1 MLLTITYTD
10 RELERLMTRIPN
22 FRPRGYGV
30 FVFNKF
36 EYTANDCDCRYCL
49 HWHKGIGCTEGKC
62 PYMKERITAG
72 AVPIKEA
79 LLEALSTINH
89 FAFQLRLR
97 HHIRESEENTMQF
110 KNDKHK
116 EAFTEAVRKEGL
128 VDSQTFMFHEIIG
141 LKGASR
147 DRKPHIWD
155 DNGKAQWFGYEPTDS
170 EFERI
175 QGKVES
181 YIEMYAD
188 QEMHYGGQM
197 MGGM

>member
-36 EYTANDCDCRYCL
+36 EYTAKDCDCRYCL
-49 HWHKGIGCTEGKC
+49 HWQKGIGCTEGKC

-79 LLEALSTINH
+79 LLEALSPVNH

-116 EAFTEAVRKEGL
+116 EAFTEAVRKMNKKDNAL
-128 VDSQTFMFHEIIG
+128 MAAVYRSI
-141 LKGASR
+141 
-147 DRKPHIWD
+147 RK
-155 DNGKAQWFGYEPTDS
+155 YRLS
-170 EFERI
+170 
-175 QGKVES
+175 
-181 YIEMYAD
+181 
-188 QEMHYGGQM
+188 
-197 MGGM
+197 